1 MLPNNVLEKIGKL
14 NLDNKSIINSARDI
28 NYKYRNES
36 GKNKV
41 LVSSDLD
48 SQAYSVYRMP
58 STYEACYNVF
68 NQISKII
75 PDTNFDTL
83 LDVGS
88 GTGASTLACIQNF
101 SFNKVMCYE
110 RELSMINCAK
120 TLLSDYVKEFNINWE
135 QKDLLKSD
143 LKDNFD
149 MIISSYVL
157 NEFDDANR
165 LATVKKLW
173 NLTKKIFIVIEPG
186 TTEGYRQIKQIR
198 ETLIKEG
205 AYIVAPCTHSN
216 ECPLSKDDWCN
227 FSCRVPRTKLMKQIK
242 NAEVP
247 YEDEKYCYMAFSKQ
261 QYEITGDRIIRH
273 PYYRPKVVEME
284 ICNKD
289 GIKKIV
295 ITKKDK
301 EYYREARNAQIG
313 DIIRGK
319 RL

>member
-101 SFNKVMCYE
+101 PF
-110 RELSMINCAK
+110 
-120 TLLSDYVKEFNINWE
+120 
-135 QKDLLKSD
+135 
-143 LKDNFD
+143 
-149 MIISSYVL
+149 
-157 NEFDDANR
+157 
-165 LATVKKLW
+165 
-173 NLTKKIFIVIEPG
+173 
-186 TTEGYRQIKQIR
+186 
-198 ETLIKEG
+198 
-205 AYIVAPCTHSN
+205 
-216 ECPLSKDDWCN
+216 
-227 FSCRVPRTKLMKQIK
+227 
-242 NAEVP
+242 
-247 YEDEKYCYMAFSKQ
+247 Q
-261 QYEITGDRIIRH
+261 Q
-273 PYYRPKVVEME
+273 
-284 ICNKD
+284 
-289 GIKKIV
+289 
-295 ITKKDK
+295 
-301 EYYREARNAQIG
+301 
-313 DIIRGK
+313 
-319 RL
+319 L